1 MTEIVPA
8 TPGEASESLPP
19 FDGLTALQSAFVR
32 CYVQNG
38 DGNATR
44 AARDAGYSESS
55 AAAVGYRLLRR
66 DEVLSAID
74 AETRRAIGPMMPVAL
89 ATMVRLLNHKS
100 GFVQHQAAADLLD
113 RGGFRPP
120 ERHQHAVVGKVEV
133 DIRLTDD

>member
-1 MTEIVPA
+1 
-8 TPGEASESLPP
+8 
-19 FDGLTALQSAFVR
+19 
-32 CYVQNG
+32 
-38 DGNATR
+38 
-44 AARDAGYSESS
+44 
-55 AAAVGYRLLRR
+55 
-66 DEVLSAID
+66 
-74 AETRRAIGPMMPVAL
+74 MPVAL

>member
-1 MTEIVPA
+1 MSTKVTVRVARSTSGHSSEAASSSRQPA
-8 TPGEASESLPP
+8 
-19 FDGLTALQSAFVR
+19 
-32 CYVQNG
+32 
-38 DGNATR
+38 R
-44 AARDAGYSESS
+44 AR
-55 AAAVGYRLLRR
+55 
-66 DEVLSAID
+66 
-74 AETRRAIGPMMPVAL
+74 TRRAIGPMMPVAL